1 MITESKSELNFKYIG
16 DGVDQVCEDLV
27 GHTNWAWGDTLY
39 PDLSRMTDDI
49 DSIIIIYKE
58 PGDDDE

>member
-1 MITESKSELNFKYIG
+1 MSDLNFKYVG

-27 GHTNWAWGDTLY
+27 GHTNWAWGDLMY
-39 PDLSRMTDDI
+39 WNGIMTEDI

-58 PGDDDE
+58 PLEEENDG

>member
-27 GHTNWAWGDTLY
+27 GHTNWAWGDT
-39 PDLSRMTDDI
+39 MTDDI